1 MNFEDLNK
9 ELSKGELRPAYLLA
23 GPESLLQDE
32 SLAAIR
38 GLVLADGPTDFNVD
52 QFEGRS
58 LEPSALLDAI
68 HSLPM
73 MAEHRLVLLREP
85 LAKRGGASEKLTEA
99 IAQAVIKVGGMS
111 LSTIFVVQ
119 CSKVDRRAKWVKA
132 FSGDAAVVDC
142 NPPKGSR
149 AIASFVR
156 SEAKRQKVKLDSAVP
171 ECLAELVGP
180 QLMLLRQEITK
191 LALLVEAG
199 EKITRAQVLESVS
212 NVSEQPI
219 WDLTDAIGEGRSAQA
234 LEILGRMQAAG
245 APAQPLLGSLAA
257 HFRKLLR
264 VRAGEQLGGPPFVV
278 KKLGSQA
285 RRYSPTR
292 LLACLR
298 AIHETDEILKGR
310 GGIRPK
316 IALERLVIGLAV

>member
-1 MNFEDLNK
+1 MNFEDLGK
-9 ELSKGELRPAYLLA
+9 ELSKGKLRSAYLLA

-32 SLAAIR
+32 SLAFIR
-38 GLVLADGPTDFNVD
+38 SAVLADGPSDFNFD

-58 LEPSALLDAI
+58 AEPSALIDAI

-85 LAKRGGASEKLTEA
+85 LARRGGASEKLTTA
-99 IAQAVIKVGGMS
+99 IALAVAKVSEMS
-111 LSTIFVVQ
+111 LSTVFVVQ
-119 CSKVDRRAKWVKA
+119 CSKIDRRAKWVKA

-142 NPPKGSR
+142 APPKGTRS
-149 AIASFVR
+149 IAAFVR
-156 SEAKRQKVKLDSAVP
+156 SEAKRQKVKLENEVP

-180 QLMLLRQEITK
+180 QLMLLRQEIAK
-191 LALLVEAG
+191 LSLLVEG
-199 EKITRAQVLESVS
+199 NEKITRAQVLESVS

-219 WDLTDAIGEGRSAQA
+219 WDLTDAIGEGRSGRA
-234 LEILGRMQAAG
+234 LEILVRMQAAG
-245 APAQPLLGSLAA
+245 APAQPLLGSLAT

-285 RRYSPTR
+285 RRYPPAR

-310 GGIRPK
+310 GGIRPE
-316 IALERLVIGLAV
+316 IAMERLVMGLAV